1 MSNQHNHNSDS
12 DNPVSDALA
21 TAGGAVT
28 DLLTNAT
35 IPVPIRKNVFKAF
48 NQLCT
53 AAIEIPVS
61 HLEGIA
67 SEKRAETQARIK
79 LISTSADQIAS
90 QMDVEPDYARA
101 AVRKFG
107 QKVIREQINLD
118 KVAEAAAEQ
127 INQDAANAKAE
138 QSVSEEVPPIN
149 EDWLN
154 NFEKEASQKSTE
166 EMQLLFGRILAGE
179 IQRPS
184 SFSIKTVRLLSSLD
198 SEVAQL
204 FRQVCSLCVVTKTH
218 GNIGRIMDARV
229 LSLGKDV
236 GKNDLQDYGL
246 TFEGISILQE
256 NDLVMSTYMS
266 VIPFNTSIAGANMKV
281 ITPFFYHD
289 MMMGLVSLPER
300 QINDDL
306 HLSGVALSRTGKEM
320 MEVVSKEENEKYTAA
335 LHDYFKGLNLEMVE
349 CGIQ

>member
-1 MSNQHNHNSDS
+1 MSNQHNLNSDS

-35 IPVPIRKNVFKAF
+35 LPAPIRKNVFKAF

-67 SEKRAETQARIK
+67 AEKRAETQARIK
-79 LISTSADQIAS
+79 LISTSANQIAA

-127 INQDAANAKAE
+127 IRQDTANSGGEDEA
-138 QSVSEEVPPIN
+138 EEVPPIN

-154 NFEKEASQKSTE
+154 NFEKEANQKSTE

-184 SFSIKTVRLLSSLD
+184 SFSIKTVRLISSLD
-198 SEVAQL
+198 SEVAQIFKRL
-204 FRQVCSLCVVTKTH
+204 CSLCVTLRV
-218 GNIGRIMDARV
+218 GQGWEMLYDARV
-229 LSLGKDV
+229 VSLG
-236 GKNDLQDYGL
+236 GNAASNSLKNYGMNFDQL
-246 TFEGISILQE
+246 NILQE
-256 NDLVMSTYMS
+256 NGLIVADYNCQMPYPMC
-266 VIPFNTSIAGANMKV
+266 IAKNNS
-281 ITPFFYHD
+281 
-289 MMMGLVSLPER
+289 VSLPFCYAKKYWGLVPSLEG
-300 QINDDL
+300 QVFNDFKL
-306 HLSGVALSRTGKEM
+306 NGVALSRTGKELLK
-320 MEVVSKEENEKYTAA
+320 VVDIEEDEKYTAA
-335 LHDYFKGLNLEMVE
+335 LQKYFKSLNLEMVE
-349 CGIQ
+349 CKIQ